1 MRRIINWFNA
11 RRARRMRKEIALHCA
26 KVTSYE
32 SMLRIMHFIETGE
45 YPVQDM
51 STAKGRLAGGSTL

>member
-1 MRRIINWFNA
+1 MRRIVRWFKA
-11 RRARRMRKEIALHCA
+11 RMARRMRKEIVLHCA

-32 SMLRIMHFIETGE
+32 SMFRIMHFIETGE

>member
-1 MRRIINWFNA
+1 MKKIIRFFA
-11 RRARRMRKEIALHCA
+11 ALRARRLRKQIVLHCT

-32 SMLRIMHFIETGE
+32 SMIRIAHFIETGE

-51 STAKGRLAGGSTL
+51 NGASGRLAGGSTL